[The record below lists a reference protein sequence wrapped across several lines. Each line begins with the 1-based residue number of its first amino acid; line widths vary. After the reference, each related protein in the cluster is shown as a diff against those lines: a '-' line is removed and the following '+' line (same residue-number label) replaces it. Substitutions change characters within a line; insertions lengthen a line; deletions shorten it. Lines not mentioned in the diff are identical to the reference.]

1 MKSFSIFW
9 FRRDIRLEDNIG
21 LSQATKSK
29 YPVIPIFIFDEK
41 ITLNLPKNDTRINF
55 IYKNL
60 KKLDDLLLE
69 KFNSKLQVFKGD
81 PIDIINRI
89 VKEYNVKEV
98 YTNHDYEPYAIKR
111 IV

>member
-1 MKSFSIFW
+1 M
-9 FRRDIRLEDNIG
+9 
-21 LSQATKSK
+21 
-29 YPVIPIFIFDEK
+29 
-41 ITLNLPKNDTRINF
+41 RINF

-111 IV
+111 DSLICKNLKNNKIPLYTFKDQVIFEKK

>member
-1 MKSFSIFW
+1 MDYLKLQNQNTLLYRYLF
-9 FRRDIRLEDNIG
+9 
-21 LSQATKSK
+21 
-29 YPVIPIFIFDEK
+29 FDEK

-89 VKEYNVKEV
+89 VKEYNIKEGL
-98 YTNHDYEPYAIKR
+98 HKS
-111 IV
+111 